1 MAFLGPQDP
10 TTKAVVVGAAS
21 WPPANLG
28 VNTTASASATAPV
41 GSRVNVYSSAGTDRG
56 KNLRGANDG
65 DANSGTAAAAA
76 DVVAPHH
83 HAGYWVCGAGSADI
97 NGYYHYC
104 DETWFSQNKSSVD
117 EKCDQTGAA
126 VKQVLYFDQVAAEWQ
141 LFNFLGPAQKPILQ
155 YSALVIGVGAPPPSV
170 GWVKQAGGLLPI
182 PKVGVATNP
191 NSTTCN
197 HTGGGR

>member
-1 MAFLGPQDP
+1 MVVAFLGPQDP

-65 DANSGTAAAAA
+65 DANSGTAAAA

-97 NGYYHYC
+97 NGHYHYYC

-117 EKCDQTGAA
+117 ENLKCDQTGAA
-126 VKQVLYFDQVAAEWQ
+126 D
-141 LFNFLGPAQKPILQ
+141 KPSRQ
-155 YSALVIGVGAPPPSV
+155 TSAL
-170 GWVKQAGGLLPI
+170 L
-182 PKVGVATNP
+182 
-191 NSTTCN
+191 
-197 HTGGGR
+197 